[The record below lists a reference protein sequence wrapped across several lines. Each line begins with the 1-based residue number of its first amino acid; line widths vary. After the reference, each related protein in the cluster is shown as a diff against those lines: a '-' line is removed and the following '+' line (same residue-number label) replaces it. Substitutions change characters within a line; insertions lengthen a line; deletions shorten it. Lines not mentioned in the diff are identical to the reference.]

1 MIEDEM
7 VGWHHQFSRCDLE
20 QALRDGEGQGSLVW
34 YSPCDCMEMDT
45 TEYWTTMVIHCAFKK
60 IPSMVVM
67 PEVFTD
73 EMLWLLFP
81 FYIIHRAL
89 YSFIKFYISYQIYEF
104 LYRMVKRMLVF
115 IKVNFGFD
123 GDKNHWHKATS
134 VCNTDKNIFH
144 LHRQDFLL
152 Y

>member
-1 MIEDEM
+1 
-7 VGWHHQFSRCDLE
+7 
-20 QALRDGEGQGSLVW
+20 
-34 YSPCDCMEMDT
+34 
-45 TEYWTTMVIHCAFKK
+45 
-60 IPSMVVM
+60 
-67 PEVFTD
+67 
-73 EMLWLLFP
+73 
-81 FYIIHRAL
+81 
-89 YSFIKFYISYQIYEF
+89 
-104 LYRMVKRMLVF
+104 MVKRMLVF